1 MVKKRRLYFWSRFDA
16 KYLFRVFFK
25 ISEQLSNYSSISIW
39 IAFIP
44 GGQYSCEAT
53 MCSERAFVMRT
64 SSLPQFLV
72 ALWTPKILCKPGEI

>member
-1 MVKKRRLYFWSRFDA
+1 MVKKKRLHFWSRFDA

-44 GGQYSCEAT
+44 GGQYSYEAT
-53 MCSERAFVMRT
+53 MCSESICDENLLFAPVP
-64 SSLPQFLV
+64 SSTLD
-72 ALWTPKILCKPGEI
+72 T